1 MENDSIR
8 SSGSNTLV
16 DIWIEGRMRGICITR
31 EAIEQF
37 LNMPADQAEAMSED
51 DRCEFV
57 RTHLPLIV
65 TAAKARLAE
74 TGFDAEA
81 VTIDVGQL
89 PRPDG
94 KPGDRREDDRRK
106 GERRRLDVP
115 RRGQPER
122 RRTDRRQ
129 SDRRTKPAK
138 PRTP

>member
-8 SSGSNTLV
+8 TIGTDTLV
-16 DIWIEGRMRGICITR
+16 DIWIEGKIRALCVSH
-31 EAIEQF
+31 EAIGAF
-37 LNMPADQAEAMSED
+37 LGFDQAKDMAES

-106 GERRRLDVP
+106 GERRRIDVP
-115 RRGQPER
+115 RRGQAER
-122 RRTDRRQ
+122 RRSDRRQ

-138 PRTP
+138 PRTR

>member
-8 SSGSNTLV
+8 TIGTDTLV
-16 DIWIEGRMRGICITR
+16 DIWIEGKIRALCVSH
-31 EAIEQF
+31 EAIGAF
-37 LNMPADQAEAMSED
+37 LGFDQARDMAES

-57 RTHLPLIV
+57 RTHLPLIIS
-65 TAAKARLAE
+65 AAKTRLAE
-74 TGFDAEA
+74 TGFDVEA

-122 RRTDRRQ
+122 RRSDRRQ

-138 PRTP
+138 PRTR

>member
-1 MENDSIR
+1 LENDSIR
-8 SSGSNTLV
+8 TIGTDTLV
-16 DIWIEGRMRGICITR
+16 DIWIEGKIRALCVSH
-31 EAIEQF
+31 EAIGAF
-37 LNMPADQAEAMSED
+37 LGFDQARDMAES

-57 RTHLPLIV
+57 RTHLPLIIS
-65 TAAKARLAE
+65 AAKTRLAE
-74 TGFDAEA
+74 TGFDVEA

-122 RRTDRRQ
+122 RRSDRRQ

-138 PRTP
+138 PRTR